1 MRCLGTVR
9 LEGHSKPIV
18 KLALYG
24 ASLHGLPIALPIC
37 VCSILAAQIVKKA
50 AVLQNPTR
58 LIPILFLCAIAVGTL
73 LLLLPVSR
81 AGDGAAPFMTAF
93 FTSTSAVAVT
103 GLIVVDTP
111 TYWSGFGQGVILL
124 LFQVGGLGIM
134 TAATLLGLVAGR
146 TFGLRDRMATQVERS
161 RLEIGDAKSVL
172 KLVLA
177 ITLIV
182 EAIVTLI
189 LTLRLR
195 FAYEYDWGEALW
207 NGLFQAVSAFN
218 NAGFSTY
225 SDSLMGFQGDV
236 LILGPIMIAV
246 IITALGFPV
255 MQELRSRPFAFR
267 KWTLHS
273 KITVTGTLVLLIAG
287 WIGILAAEWS
297 NPDTLGPM
305 NVAGKSLNAAFH
317 SVMPRTAGFNSLDV
331 GSFRDETLMGNYLL
345 MFIGGGSAGTAGGIK
360 ITTFVLLLVVVASEV
375 RGQRDAVLF
384 GRRVHQDVER
394 QALSVVVLALM
405 LITVGTSILLV
416 VTPHSLSDVLF
427 EAISAFST
435 VGLSTGITGDLPVVG
450 QLVIIVLMFVGRVGT
465 ITVAT
470 ALALGAARRSYR
482 YPEENPIVG

>member
-1 MRCLGTVR
+1 M
-9 LEGHSKPIV
+9 
-18 KLALYG
+18 AL
-24 ASLHGLPIALPIC
+24 
-37 VCSILAAQIVKKA
+37 
-50 AVLQNPTR
+50 
-58 LIPILFLCAIAVGTL
+58 GTL
-73 LLLLPVSR
+73 LLLLPIAR
-81 AGDGAAPFMTAF
+81 AEEGGAPFMTAL
-93 FTSTSAVAVT
+93 FTATSAVAVT

-111 TYWSGFGQGVILL
+111 TYWTGFGQGVILF
-124 LFQVGGLGIM
+124 LFQIGGFGIM

-146 TFGLRDRMATQVERS
+146 TFGLKDRMATQIERS
-161 RLEIGDAKSVL
+161 RLDIGDAKSVL

-177 ITLIV
+177 ITLVV
-182 EAIVTLI
+182 EAIVTAI

-195 FAYEYDWGEALW
+195 LAYDYDWGSALW

-225 SDSLMGFQGDV
+225 SDSLMGFQSDAI
-236 LILGPIMIAV
+236 ILAPIMIAV

-255 MQELRSRPFAFR
+255 MQELRERPFEFER
-267 KWTLHS
+267 WTLHS
-273 KITVTGTLVLLIAG
+273 KITVTGTVVLLLAG
-287 WIGILAAEWS
+287 WLGMMAAEWT
-297 NPDTLGPM
+297 NPETLGPM
-305 NVAGKSLNAAFH
+305 QLGEKALNAAFH

-360 ITTFVLLLVVVASEV
+360 ITTFVLILAIVVSEV

-394 QALSVVVLALM
+394 QALSVVVLALL
-405 LITVGTSILLV
+405 LIAVATSILLAI
-416 VTPHSLSDVLF
+416 TPHSLRDILF
-427 EAISAFST
+427 ETVSAFST
-435 VGLSTGITGDLPVVG
+435 VGLSTGITGELPVLG

-470 ALALGAARRSYR
+470 ALALGAARRPYR